1 MKKIVFINPG
11 PFGSLTDTYYYYIF
25 LKNYYDI
32 TYVGFDEGKEVLKYE
47 KINLIHITGGSKKL
61 SNKICFFRKVREVL
75 KSENID
81 FILVNYFIGC
91 AIIRLFTG
99 NRIVIDIRTS
109 YIFKNKY
116 KRLIYNIIL
125 SFESRLFK
133 NISVI
138 SKGLATFLHL
148 PERCHIL
155 PLGAPL
161 LPLIHK
167 NFDSLKILYV
177 GTFHQRNISNT
188 IFAFAKFFR
197 EYCDEIPMHYTI
209 IGFGSEDDIDKVI
222 NSIQTEKMT
231 DHIFYKGVIRYPE
244 LTEYL
249 NDHNIGMSYIPI
261 ENYYEHQP
269 PTKTFEYLLSGMA
282 VIATGTKENKKV
294 INYSNGIIIK
304 DSIEDIY
311 IGLKEIYNRRIIY
324 DTEKIQKNARKY
336 SWEDIVNGNLI
347 PYIENN

>member
-11 PFGSLTDTYYYYIF
+11 PFGSLTDTYYYYFF
-25 LKNYYDI
+25 LKEYYEI
-32 TYVGFDEGKEVLKYE
+32 TYVGFDEGKDIIRYD
-47 KINLIHITGGSKKL
+47 KINLIHVNGGSKEL
-61 SNKICFFRKVREVL
+61 ANKICFFRKVREVL
-75 KSENID
+75 KRENFD
-81 FILVNYFIGC
+81 FIMINYFIGC
-91 AIIRLFTG
+91 GIIRLFSG
-99 NRIVIDIRTS
+99 NKIVLDIRTS
-109 YIFKNKY
+109 YIFNNKY
-116 KRLIYNIIL
+116 KRLLYNTIL

-138 SKGLATFLHL
+138 TEGLATFLRL
-148 PERCHIL
+148 PVRCHIL

-161 LPLIHK
+161 FPLVHK
-167 NFDSLKILYV
+167 NFDSLSILYV

-188 IFAFAKFFR
+188 IIAFAKFFR

-209 IGFGSEDDIDKVI
+209 IGFGSEDEI
-222 NSIQTEKMT
+222 NKIITTIETEKMT

-261 ENYYEHQP
+261 ENHYEHQP
-269 PTKTFEYLLSGMA
+269 PTKTYEYLLSGMA

-304 DSIEDIY
+304 DSVEDIY
-311 IGLKEIYNRRIIY
+311 TGLKEIYNRRNLY
-324 DTEKIQKNARKY
+324 DTEGIQKDSRKY